1 MKKILLSN
9 ATIVNQN
16 KEFVGSVLI
25 FDTRIEEVF
34 VGALPES
41 MSLDTIECIDCSGK
55 YIFPGIIDDQV
66 HFREPGLTHK
76 GTIKS
81 ESRAA
86 VAGGI
91 TSYMEM
97 PNVNPQTTTIQ
108 NLEQKFEIAARDS

>member
-1 MKKILLSN
+1 MKKILLAN

-16 KEFVGSVLI
+16 KEFLGSVLI
-25 FDTRIEEVF
+25 SGNTIEEVF
-34 VGALPES
+34 VGAIPHS
-41 MSLDTIECIDCSGK
+41 MNLDSIEYIDCSGK

-81 ESRAA
+81 ESKAA

-91 TSYMEM
+91 TSY
-97 PNVNPQTTTIQ
+97 
-108 NLEQKFEIAARDS
+108 